1 MESYVFQVHENAVS
15 GVKADILQLMH
26 NTFSRKRKKWTVSG
40 SSWVVLNLQYLKV
53 ALDFTILPHVPST
66 MILKGHRYLSLI
78 IQHFY
83 QCTLHR
89 SRRSSGIAMFLV
101 SNVPTEKME
110 FDLEGLS
117 SIGSLSKPIS
127 IQGNMNP
134 TASSWFILLSF
145 ISVGAKKGDR
155 NPDNLIQ
162 TGTLRDL
169 YTSAQD
175 HDNPLILNALDCPM
189 GNASIPPPPS
199 FTYV

>member
-1 MESYVFQVHENAVS
+1 MDSLRVILGCLESSIPEGRPRFHDPSARSLNYDPE
-15 GVKADILQLMH
+15 
-26 NTFSRKRKKWTVSG
+26 G
-40 SSWVVLNLQYLKV
+40 SSIFIVDYSTFLSMHPSQIQKV
-53 ALDFTILPHVPST
+53 FRHRHV
-66 MILKGHRYLSLI
+66 
-78 IQHFY
+78 
-83 QCTLHR
+83 
-89 SRRSSGIAMFLV
+89 LV

-134 TASSWFILLSF
+134 TTSSWFILLSF